1 MMTEYGYVEKP
12 ILEWLAGKPA
22 DPDDRGLGWR
32 FRTEEEM
39 AEFNR
44 SLEDPLVEGLLLPAL
59 RRINPQVTT
68 EAQAQLALDV
78 LRRIMANPDPLE
90 ANRRTLEA
98 LRDGVPVV
106 LNPGEPSVTVRFFA
120 FDPDHQHLNDF
131 TVTNQY
137 SVRGTE
143 TVRADTVL
151 LVNGV
156 PLVLAEYKSYVNSGK
171 DWKEGVNHLHRY
183 QREAPALLTANVF
196 AVSADEQE
204 FRYGPVAFKIASQK

>member
-12 ILEWLAGKPA
+12 ILEWLAGKQT

-32 FRTEEEM
+32 FRTEAEM

-44 SLEDPLVEGLLLPAL
+44 PLEDPLVEGLLIPAL
-59 RRINPQVTT
+59 LRINRQVKTH
-68 EAQAQLALDV
+68 AQSRLAVDA
-78 LRRIMANPDPLE
+78 LRRIMAHPDPLE

-106 LNPGEPSVTVRFFA
+106 LSPSEPAVTVRFFA
-120 FDPDHQHLNDF
+120 FDPDHQHLNAF

-137 SVRGTE
+137 TVRGSE

-151 LVNGV
+151 LVN
-156 PLVLAEYKSYVNSGK
+156 
-171 DWKEGVNHLHRY
+171 
-183 QREAPALLTANVF
+183 
-196 AVSADEQE
+196 
-204 FRYGPVAFKIASQK
+204 